1 MNHNEL
7 VGWTE
12 KDSSLAVLYLRNED
26 DYSRNALRMDIN
38 KGIIGKY
45 ADDIIEVYSK
55 GNNMIER
62 AMYLVHLGDWV
73 SWYLSQLRGKDA
85 LEVNV
90 IDYLKGELGKVK

>member
-12 KDSSLAVLYLRNED
+12 KSPNLAVLYLRNED
-26 DYSRNALRMDIN
+26 DYSRNVVRMDIN
-38 KGIIGKY
+38 KNIISKY

-55 GNNMIER
+55 GNTLIER
-62 AMYLVHLGDWV
+62 SLYLVHLGDWV
-73 SWYLSQLRGKDA
+73 SWYLAQLRGVDA

-90 IDYLKGELGKVK
+90 IDFLKGELGKV